1 MSKKYQLK
9 RLSTRRYQILAVILL
24 LLASGLLLLPKYKKN
39 EGISPEVFVI
49 NAMNTERYISTDI
62 LVDRIIKQ
70 DPSILLIDTRSEKEY
85 KDFTLPGAINVP
97 VKNLLDDDFN
107 YYINQSAYDV
117 VLFSNDNLYADQ
129 AWMLGNRLGYKNLY
143 VLEGGLNQWFKTIV
157 NPEEPEETMPKEA
170 FDLYAFR
177 KAAGM
182 YFGIGIVEN
191 ELADNTKEKTKPAP
205 AKKVVPVRKKKKKA
219 PEGGC

>member
-205 AKKVVPVRKKKKKA
+205 AKKDVPVRKKKKKA

>member
-1 MSKKYQLK
+1 MSKKYKLK
-9 RLSTRRYQILAVILL
+9 KFLVRRYQILATILL
-24 LLASGLLLLPKYKKN
+24 VLSAGLVLLPKYKKN
-39 EGISPEVFVI
+39 EGINPEVFVK
-49 NAMNTERYISTDI
+49 NAINTERYISTDI
-62 LVDRIIKQ
+62 LVDRMIKQ

-85 KDFTLPGAINVP
+85 EEFTLPGAINVP
-97 VKNLLDDDFN
+97 LKNLLDDDFN

-117 VLFSNDNLYADQ
+117 ILFSNDNLYADQ

-157 NPEEPEETMPKEA
+157 NPVEPEETMPKEA

-191 ELADNTKEKTKPAP
+191 ELADNKIENAKPAP
-205 AKKVVPVRKKKKKA
+205 VKKVVPVQKKKKRA

>member
-1 MSKKYQLK
+1 MSKKYKLK

-39 EGISPEVFVI
+39 EGITPELFVI
-49 NAMNTERYISTDI
+49 NAVNTERYITTDL
-62 LVDRIIKQ
+62 LVDKIIKQ
-70 DPSILLIDTRSEKEY
+70 DPSILLIDTRSEEEY
-85 KDFTLPGAINVP
+85 NSFTLPGAINVP
-97 VKNLLDDDFN
+97 LKNLLDDDFN

-117 VLFSNDNLYADQ
+117 VLFSNDNLFADQ
-129 AWMLGNRLGYKNLY
+129 AWMIGNRLGYKNLY
-143 VLEGGLNQWFKTIV
+143 VLEGGLNQWFKTII
-157 NPEEPEETMPKEA
+157 NPVEPDETMPKAA

-182 YFGIGIVEN
+182 YFGIGIVEYK
-191 ELADNTKEKTKPAP
+191 KEDKKEEVQKPKP
-205 AKKVVPVRKKKKKA
+205 AKKVVPVQKKKKRA